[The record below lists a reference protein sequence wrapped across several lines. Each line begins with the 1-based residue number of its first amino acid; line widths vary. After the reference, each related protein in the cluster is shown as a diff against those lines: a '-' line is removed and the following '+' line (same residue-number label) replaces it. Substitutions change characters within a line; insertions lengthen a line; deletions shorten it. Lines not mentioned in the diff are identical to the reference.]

1 MPKTDLTPIY
11 AAAHAAL
18 RAYNKSFRR
27 GHILR
32 AYPHLRNRNLS
43 RRLVEYYLA
52 DIDREIDHILG
63 ENGSVT

>member
-1 MPKTDLTPIY
+1 MAKTDLTPIY
-11 AAAHAAL
+11 SAANSAL
-18 RAYNKSFRR
+18 RAYNKSHRR

-52 DIDREIDHILG
+52 DIDREIDHILREPG
-63 ENGSVT
+63 NAA